1 MLRVAI
7 IGYGNLGKGVEKA
20 LQSRSDAQ
28 IVGVFTRRDPKTLQT
43 KGSKVFHLD
52 QLWDKQSEIDVCILC
67 GGSAHD
73 LPEQSPAIAKHFN
86 LVDSYDNHALIKSHQ
101 ENVGENAETTTA
113 IVSVGWD
120 PGLFSLQR
128 LYAEAVLGEKS
139 QTFWGE
145 GVSQGHSDA
154 LRRLKGV
161 THAVQI
167 TVPLK
172 EAMDKAR
179 MGEKEIDNKHKRVC
193 YVVAENSDQ
202 KALEQEIKNMPH
214 YFAPYETE
222 VYFVTQE
229 ELAAR
234 FPDMPHGGF
243 VIGSDNDSTIEFS
256 LKLKSNPQFTAQV
269 LVAYAYACVNMHKE
283 NIYGAFNVFD
293 VAPKYLM
300 GKNYHIL

>member
-1 MLRVAI
+1 MFKIAI

-20 LQSRSDAQ
+20 LLKRKDAK
-28 IVGVFTRRDPKTLQT
+28 IVGVFTRRNPNSLQT
-43 KGSKVFHLD
+43 RGSKVYHID
-52 QLWDKQSEIDVCILC
+52 ELWDKKSEIDICILC

-73 LPEQSPAIAKHFN
+73 LPEQSPAIAKYFN
-86 LVDSYDNHALIKSHQ
+86 IVDSYDNHALIKNHQ
-101 ENVGENAETTTA
+101 ENVGKNAEKTTA
-113 IVSVGWD
+113 IISVGWD

-128 LYAEAVLGEKS
+128 LYAEAILGAKC

-161 THAVQI
+161 SDAVQI

-202 KALEQEIKNMPH
+202 KALEEEIKNMPH

-222 VYFVTQE
+222 VHFVSQQE
-229 ELAAR
+229 LIER

-243 VIGSDNDSTIEFS
+243 VIGSDNDSTMEFS
-256 LKLKSNPQFTAQV
+256 LKLNSNPQFTAQV
-269 LVAYAYACVNMHKE
+269 LVAYAFACVNMHKQK
-283 NIYGAFNVFD
+283 IYGAYNVFD

-300 GKNYHIL
+300 GNRYDIL